1 MLPDFKT
8 YHKTIVIKTVWY
20 WQKTDQCNRTDSLE
34 IHPQT
39 FSQLIFDDR
48 LTTVQWREDSF
59 SRNCSKTTGHP
70 HTQKMDL
77 DTDLTFFRK
86 INLKWNVELNI
97 KCKIVKLLGDSI
109 GKILDVLEQGDNF
122 LDTMSEALS
131 VKK

>member
-1 MLPDFKT
+1 
-8 YHKTIVIKTVWY
+8 
-20 WQKTDQCNRTDSLE
+20 
-34 IHPQT
+34 
-39 FSQLIFDDR
+39 
-48 LTTVQWREDSF
+48 
-59 SRNCSKTTGHP
+59 
-70 HTQKMDL
+70 MDL